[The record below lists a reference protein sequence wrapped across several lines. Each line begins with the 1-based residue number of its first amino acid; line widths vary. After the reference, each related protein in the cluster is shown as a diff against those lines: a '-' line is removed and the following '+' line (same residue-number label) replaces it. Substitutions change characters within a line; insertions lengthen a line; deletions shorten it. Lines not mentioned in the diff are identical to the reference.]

1 RSNVGA
7 QNVVIFGC
15 MLSENRYIRLETPEK
30 VTTPHLHFPFQ
41 LGHTANSIYIRQVL
55 LLERCFQPNRDK
67 HIPMGQYVYLCY

>member
-41 LGHTANSIYIRQVL
+41 LGHTANFLPIRDTPPVL
-55 LLERCFQPNRDK
+55 GIGVSFFDK
-67 HIPMGQYVYLCY
+67 GNTL